1 MPNYTLLFIMITG
14 NMLLAIASQHEKE
27 KKGEKRTLIDI
38 FWLLLV
44 FMAWVITIVGM
55 MIWNY

>member
-1 MPNYTLLFIMITG
+1 MPNYTLLFIMMTG

-27 KKGEKRTLIDI
+27 KKGEKRTLIDT

-55 MIWNY
+55 MIWN